1 MVINEGCLFL
11 QVTFYGHSVDDLKLV
26 FDVN

>member
-1 MVINEGCLFL
+1 MEINEGCIFL

-26 FDVN
+26 SSVN